1 MRTKSNPIGVKEGE
15 KTLVEP
21 NVEYD
26 TDLVARKIIPYV
38 KSSNGESFSARHVKR
53 ARAAKLNFLCSDT
66 LGRLNQGCNPP
77 NNVKSFKDYSCDKII

>member
-26 TDLVARKIIPYV
+26 TDLVAREIIP
-38 KSSNGESFSARHVKR
+38 
-53 ARAAKLNFLCSDT
+53 
-66 LGRLNQGCNPP
+66 
-77 NNVKSFKDYSCDKII
+77 